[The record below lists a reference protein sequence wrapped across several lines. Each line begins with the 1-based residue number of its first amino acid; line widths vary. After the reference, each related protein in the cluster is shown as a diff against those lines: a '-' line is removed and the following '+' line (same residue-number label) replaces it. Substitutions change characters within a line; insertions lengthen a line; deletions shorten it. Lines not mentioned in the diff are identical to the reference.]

1 MNNDIGS
8 FVTIETIRV
17 KESLT
22 EHTTDTV
29 ATEVPLTIIANDKE
43 IATLLVTPQHIKELV
58 CGYLFTSGFI
68 NDSSEMSNFWL
79 DNQKWIACVDL
90 PQPPDMSIT
99 QKRLYTASCGKCAM
113 YTNTNEL
120 SMRQKLINDVKVDK
134 ERIFELIQ
142 KLEKGSEIFTMTGAV
157 HTSILSSNDTEYC
170 IDDIARHNSVD
181 KVIGKALLEKK
192 NLGSFVLARTGR
204 TSSEIVYKVRRS
216 GIPLTISRGAPTHQA
231 IHLCREMG
239 ITLVGFARNR
249 AFNIYANP
257 ERII

>member
-1 MNNDIGS
+1 MNNKSNS
-8 FVTIETIRV
+8 FITIETIRV
-17 KESLT
+17 KDSQIEQR
-22 EHTTDTV
+22 TDTV
-29 ATEVPLTIIANDKE
+29 AMEVSLTIVANDQE
-43 IATLLVTPQHIKELV
+43 IATLLVSPQHIHELV

-68 NDSSEMSNFWL
+68 NCSSEMSNFWL
-79 DNQKWIACVDL
+79 DDQKWIASVDL

-99 QKRLYTASCGKCAM
+99 QKRLFTASCGKCAM
-113 YTNTNEL
+113 YTNINEL
-120 SMRQKLINDVKVDK
+120 SMRHKLINDLKVDK

-142 KLEKGSEIFTMTGAV
+142 KLEKGSELFNMTGAV

-181 KVIGKALLEKK
+181 KVIGRALLENR
-192 NLGSFVLARTGR
+192 NLSSFILARTGR

-216 GIPLTISRGAPTHQA
+216 GIPVTISRGAPTHQA
-231 IHLCREMG
+231 VHLCREMG

-249 AFNIYANP
+249 TFNIYANS